1 MQDETQDATQQPTT
15 SRHWIAVIGDWISS
29 NIDFALI
36 LAAVTETPR
45 WTVAFVAINEPLWIG
60 VPLGLLL
67 AFATSK
73 AWRFYFRTRS
83 TGMLIFNVFSIL
95 MAVAV
100 IAPVLFAMTSVPPA
114 DVRMA
119 DVLPV
124 QGIWAW
130 AIIMAVTTFVPL
142 IQLAA
147 VQYVQPATDAA
158 TPAPV
163 PTVAKPQKTQPAPAQ
178 RPTVADDAFH
188 TDLTP
193 RQHNIL
199 RLIGQGVETNT
210 DLAKYLDVHPAT
222 IGRDIKAIQSAG
234 VSVNGFGGK

>member
-1 MQDETQDATQQPTT
+1 M
-15 SRHWIAVIGDWISS
+15 RKWIED

-73 AWRFYFRTRS
+73 AWRYYFRTKS
-83 TGMLIFNVFSIL
+83 TPMLIFNVFSIL

-119 DVLPV
+119 DVLPT
-124 QGIWAW
+124 QGVWVWAV
-130 AIIMAVTTFVPL
+130 IMAVTTFVPL

-147 VQYVQPATDAA
+147 IQTAQPATAPENA
-158 TPAPV
+158 APV
-163 PTVAKPQKTQPAPAQ
+163 AIAAETPKSQPAPAQ
-178 RPTVADDAFH
+178 RPTVDVSGLNE
-188 TDLTP
+188 T
-193 RQHNIL
+193 QINVL
-199 RLIGQGVETNT
+199 RAWNDGHRTNSTIAEVVEVNPSTVSRS
-210 DLAKYLDVHPAT
+210 L
-222 IGRDIKAIQSAG
+222 KALREG
-234 VSVNGFGGK
+234 GHLNGHK